1 MDSPNLHSRT
11 PLLMLPIRL
20 RGVMARNRIVVSP
33 MCQYNS
39 HDGGPND
46 WHLVRLGKFA
56 LGGAGIVFCEETSVE
71 ERARKTYPCAGI
83 YSDRHISQYRRIT
96 DFLR

>member
-46 WHLVRLGKFA
+46 WHLVHLGKFA

-71 ERARKTYPCAGI
+71 ERARGSVLIAALLILYPFGVP
-83 YSDRHISQYRRIT
+83 
-96 DFLR
+96 